1 MSRSISEPIP
11 LSPTFGQE
19 LITTTEVLAFKY
31 PEVQQGID
39 LHAPF
44 ADFDGVTRPVITDL
58 SGLTTEQM
66 CRVSL
71 STHALFGHEI
81 NLDAVGGEIG
91 RPVYNLNA
99 SGEYESGFGDD
110 EGKETFAGFSLHLA
124 MDGTAL
130 FLGRSDGSAEPRQLG
145 GVTAEDLYEFGK
157 AVLDGI
163 NIHQSKVTNN

>member
-19 LITTTEVLAFKY
+19 LITTTEVLASKY

-44 ADFDGVTRPVITDL
+44 ADFEGVMRPVIADL

-81 NLDAVGGEIG
+81 NLDAIDGEIG
-91 RPVYNLNA
+91 RPIYRLSA

-110 EGKETFAGFSLHLA
+110 ESKETFAGFSLQLA

-130 FLGRSDGSAEPRQLG
+130 FLGRSADFVEP
-145 GVTAEDLYEFGK
+145 K
-157 AVLDGI
+157 
-163 NIHQSKVTNN
+163 